1 MKEPK
6 NNAITDTP
14 ANVDASTLS
23 EMKSTDG
30 QADIPLDRD
39 ASAEDLDHQLTNEMA
54 NDAISK
60 MIDTSQSNGE
70 QSETRIK
77 HDYTNPETLTVG
89 DMAMMPLSPTGDKK
103 ASARANFIPNATT
116 NIPDEE
122 TMFEVAETL

>member
-1 MKEPK
+1 MKELK

-77 HDYTNPETLTVG
+77 HDYTNPETLTV
-89 DMAMMPLSPTGDKK
+89 DRQRCP
-103 ASARANFIPNATT
+103 
-116 NIPDEE
+116 
-122 TMFEVAETL
+122 